1 MLLFLFCFFTDALV
15 IFTARLTPTTVTGGG
30 DPVREHQVRLLLL
43 PPGTRRPQGDGRLE
57 RRLQPALPHL
67 RPPPQR
73 QLHGSCWSAGDPCL
87 PHRLRSCV
95 LFRTSLRRQRQLHS
109 RWRDGVVL
117 QGVRR
122 PVRGPHPIL
131 LLHHQGLADGRRGE
145 SPAAA
150 EGGGAARQAVPA
162 AAGAG
167 AAAEERPGRGPGLDV
182 SPERRPARLQRL
194 LGFQRVRPV
203 QLAAFTVLQVAAR
216 IPLLF
221 FFVFVFFIEESA
233 DADGLPVSRV
243 SFPRLRWV

>member
-1 MLLFLFCFFTDALV
+1 M
-15 IFTARLTPTTVTGGG
+15 
-30 DPVREHQVRLLLL
+30 
-43 PPGTRRPQGDGRLE
+43 
-57 RRLQPALPHL
+57 
-67 RPPPQR
+67 
-73 QLHGSCWSAGDPCL
+73 
-87 PHRLRSCV
+87 
-95 LFRTSLRRQRQLHS
+95 
-109 RWRDGVVL
+109 L

-122 PVRGPHPIL
+122 PVHGPHPIL
-131 LLHHQGLADGRRGE
+131 LLHHQGLADGHRGE

-150 EGGGAARQAVPA
+150 EGGGAAGQAVPA

-167 AAAEERPGRGPGLDV
+167 AAAEERPGRGPGLGV
-182 SPERRPARLQRL
+182 SPERRPARLQSS

-243 SFPRLRWV
+243 SFPRLRWA